1 MHATPEKAKAI
12 NNVHGEGGMSSETS
26 RQMES
31 IARFVNSKMST
42 RPEMFSM
49 KVELVVVGLH
59 DIV

>member
-1 MHATPEKAKAI
+1 
-12 NNVHGEGGMSSETS
+12 MSSEMS
-26 RQMES
+26 RQMEG
-31 IARFVNSKMST
+31 IARFVNSRINT